1 LTFPGSSTSLSPYL
15 AVGIFRRN
23 RPGAAEAY
31 GFRNQSQQAVYEPRR
46 KTVDLMSD
54 SRKSPDNP
62 DPARAPDKVE
72 PPAWIGMTSL
82 GFEFLAA
89 ILLPG
94 ALGWWLDRL
103 LGWTPWLMLV
113 GGLVGF
119 AAGLRLLLA
128 TANRSFKK

>member
-1 LTFPGSSTSLSPYL
+1 
-15 AVGIFRRN
+15 
-23 RPGAAEAY
+23 
-31 GFRNQSQQAVYEPRR
+31 
-46 KTVDLMSD
+46 
-54 SRKSPDNP
+54 
-62 DPARAPDKVE
+62 
-72 PPAWIGMTSL
+72 MTSL

-113 GGLVGF
+113 GGLIGF